1 MNWKKKVFVASVLGL
16 VLSVNLFAQES
27 YTIENKT
34 LKEALEIISKKS
46 NLSYITDDKL
56 LESKK
61 INNIQNVEGLENAL
75 ELMLKGTGLK
85 AIVKKDAIVIVKKGA
100 KSTRNS
106 LEADLGAVDIVS
118 ASRLN
123 LSVDE
128 SPATIKII
136 TKEEIE
142 QQLKI
147 SSNASDVLG
156 SMLASYSPSR
166 QKMNGN
172 GETIRGRRPLFLIDG
187 VPQSNPLRPTGRE
200 VHTIDFSMVERIE
213 IINGPSATNGIA
225 GVGGVVNIITKKPQ
239 EDKVSQTIDI
249 QTTIP
254 TSKLKGETSSYK
266 VGYTLGGKE
275 EDLDYFFS
283 GSYEDQGLYVDGN
296 GDAVAADNTQ
306 GDLMDSKTYD
316 IMSKFGYWIDDNQNI
331 NLTVNKYNIENDNN
345 YVTVSGDKDAGVLAT
360 SQKGTPN
367 GNAPYNDTLTLNV
380 AYENSDFYDMHLSAM
395 VYNQNYEGLFGATNS
410 SSFQD
415 VSIAPVGTLYD
426 QTRVKSTKYGSK
438 ISLNKEGLFEN
449 KLNLTFGL
457 DTMFDESFQ
466 DLYLT
471 NRTYVPKSNYNVFS
485 PFVLGAFDLTDNLTL
500 HGGVRHE
507 TGEIDVESY
516 TTVARYNSVDVQG
529 GSIDIDETLFNTG
542 LVYDFGNNM
551 NVFASYS
558 EGFTLPD
565 VGRALRSINTPGVN
579 LSNFKNLEPIITD
592 SYEIGFRG
600 QKGIFDFEVALYQ
613 NESDFGS
620 RITTNGT
627 GQYILKREKTQVRG
641 LELALGVD
649 VNETNHLNFMYSYSE
664 GKYDSDQDG
673 SLDSKLNGLN
683 IAPNRLLAKWSS
695 KITNNLSTYLQA
707 NHAFNRKF
715 DEASRYFSGYTL
727 VDFSSIYKLSP
738 DSTLSLGIAN
748 LFDKQYVTYYSQS
761 AVDDDS
767 RYSAGRG
774 RTVTLGY
781 SLKF

>member
-1 MNWKKKVFVASVLGL
+1 MNLKKNALITSGL
-16 VLSVNLFAQES
+16 AFALSVNLFAQES
-27 YTIENKT
+27 YTIKNKT
-34 LKEALEIISKKS
+34 LKEALDIVSQKSK
-46 NLSYITDDKL
+46 LSYIASDQLLQSQKINDVEGVEGVENALHKL
-56 LESKK
+56 LE
-61 INNIQNVEGLENAL
+61 
-75 ELMLKGTGLK
+75 GTGLK
-85 AIVKKDAIVIVKKGA
+85 AVIKDDAIVIVKV
-100 KSTRNS
+100 
-106 LEADLGAVDIVS
+106 EANNESVKNDYGSVDVVA
-118 ASRLN
+118 ASRSGLT
-123 LSVDE
+123 LDE
-128 SPATIKII
+128 MPTTIKVI

-172 GETIRGRRPLFLIDG
+172 GETIRGRRPLILIDG

-200 VHTIDFSMVERIE
+200 IHTIDFSMVEKIE

-225 GVGGVVNIITKKPQ
+225 GVGGVINIITKKPL
-239 EDKVSQTIDI
+239 EDQITQTIDI

-266 VGYTLGGKE
+266 VGYTLGGRE
-275 EDLDYFFS
+275 GDLDYFFS

-296 GDAVAADNTQ
+296 GDAIGVDNTQ

-316 IMSKFGYWIDDNQNI
+316 MMTKFGYWIDDHQNI

-345 YVTVSGDKDAGVLAT
+345 YVTVTGDKDAGVLAT
-360 SQKGTPN
+360 SEKGTPE
-367 GNAPYNDTLTLNV
+367 GNAPYNDTLTTNIS
-380 AYENSDFYDMHLSAM
+380 YENSDFYGMHLSAM

-410 SSFQD
+410 GSFQD

-438 ISLNKEGLFEN
+438 FSLNKEGLLDN
-449 KLNLTFGL
+449 TLNLTFGL

-485 PFVLGAFDLTDNLTL
+485 PFTLAAYDITDNLTL
-500 HGGVRHE
+500 HGGVRYE

-516 TTVARYNSVDVQG
+516 TTVAKYNSVDVQG
-529 GSIDIDETLFNTG
+529 GSIDIDEVLYNAG

-551 NVFASYS
+551 NVFMNYS

-565 VGRALRSINTPGVN
+565 VGRALRSINTAGVN
-579 LSNFKNLEPIITD
+579 LSDFQNLKPIITD
-592 SYEIGFRG
+592 NYEIGFRG
-600 QKGIFDFEVALYQ
+600 QKGIFDFEAAIYQ
-613 NESDFGS
+613 TESDFGS
-620 RITTNGT
+620 RITTNGS
-627 GQYILKREKTQVRG
+627 GQYILKREKTQVQG
-641 LELALGVD
+641 LDLALGVD
-649 VNETNHLNFMYSYSE
+649 VDENNYLNFMYSYSQ

-683 IAPNRLLAKWSS
+683 IAPNRLIAKWSS
-695 KITNNLSTYLQA
+695 KVTNNLSTYLQA
-707 NHAFNRKF
+707 NHAFSRSF
-715 DEASRYFSGYTL
+715 DEESRYFSGYTL
-727 VDFSSIYKLSP
+727 VDFASTYKLSA

-748 LFDKQYVTYYSQS
+748 LMDKQYVTYYSQS
-761 AVDDDS
+761 AVNDDT
-767 RYSAGRG
+767 RYTAGRG
-774 RTVTLGY
+774 RTITLGY